1 MEIRNIQDLCQ
12 EDVEEKISEIKKR
25 MGKEQG
31 NLDRHTLKIEGVI
44 ESRRA
49 ELVMLGALL
58 PHLPKRQ
65 PDLIEPI
72 KDEEDADELELANPD
87 MG

>member
-1 MEIRNIQDLCQ
+1 MEIRNIGDLCQ

-25 MGKEQG
+25 MSKEQG

-58 PHLPKRQ
+58 IHLPKRQ

-72 KDEEDADELELANPD
+72 KDEENEIAIGE